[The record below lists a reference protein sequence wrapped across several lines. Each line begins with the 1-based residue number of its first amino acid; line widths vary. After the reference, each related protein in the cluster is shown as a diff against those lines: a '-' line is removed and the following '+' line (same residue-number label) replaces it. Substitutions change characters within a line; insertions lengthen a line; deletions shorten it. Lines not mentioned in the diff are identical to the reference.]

1 MNRSRRNLSLALG
14 LAALGAPL
22 GLRAQQLRPGV
33 DYVVLKPELP
43 VDTQGKI
50 EVLEFFWYGC
60 PHCYG
65 LEPLIE
71 TWLKKLPADAQFKR
85 VPAVFNER
93 WAKDAAIF
101 YALEASG
108 NLEKLH
114 RPLFDAIHRDAL
126 KTDNGQA
133 LGQWLTKNGVDKKK
147 FDEIGRSFS
156 VQSKV
161 RRAAQ
166 MSTAY
171 HIDGTPAM
179 AVHGRYM
186 VGAEQSKTQPVMLA
200 TVDYLIDLVRR
211 TAPPK

>member
-22 GLRAQQLRPGV
+22 ALRAQQLRPGV

-65 LEPLIE
+65 LEPLLE
-71 TWLKKLPADAQFKR
+71 TWLQKLPADVQFR
-85 VPAVFNER
+85 RIPAVFNER

-108 NLEKLH
+108 NLERLH

-133 LGQWLTKNGVDKKK
+133 VGQWLSKNGVDTKK
-147 FDEIGRSFS
+147 FDEVGRSFS

-166 MSTAY
+166 LSTAY
-171 HIDGTPAM
+171 RIEGTPAM
-179 AVHGRYM
+179 AVHGRYT
-186 VGAEQSKTQPVMLA
+186 VGTDRGHNAMLA
-200 TVDYLIDLVRR
+200 TVDYLIEQVRR
-211 TAPPK
+211 NAPPK

>member
-1 MNRSRRNLSLALG
+1 MNRHRRTLSIALG
-14 LAALGAPL
+14 IAALGAPL
-22 GLRAQQLRPGV
+22 TARAQQLRPGS
-33 DYVVLKPELP
+33 DYTVLKPELP
-43 VDTQGKI
+43 VETQGKI

-65 LEPLIE
+65 LEPLLE
-71 TWLKKLPADAQFKR
+71 TWLQKLPADTQFKR
-85 VPAVFNER
+85 IPAVFNER

-108 NLEKLH
+108 HLERLH

-133 LGQWLTKNGVDKKK
+133 LGQWLTKNGVDTKK
-147 FDEIGRSFS
+147 FDEVGRSFS

-166 MSTAY
+166 LSSAY
-171 HIDGTPAM
+171 RIEGTPAM
-179 AVHGRYM
+179 AVHGRYT
-186 VGAEQSKTQPVMLA
+186 VGTDRGHAAMLA
-200 TVDYLIDLVRR
+200 TVDYLIDQVRR
-211 TAPPK
+211 NPPPK

>member
-22 GLRAQQLRPGV
+22 ALRAQQLRPGV

-60 PHCYG
+60 PHCYA
-65 LEPLIE
+65 LEPLLE
-71 TWLKKLPADAQFKR
+71 PWQKKLPEDAQFKR
-85 VPAVFNER
+85 VPAVFSER
-93 WAKDAAIF
+93 WAKDAAVF

-108 NLEKLH
+108 NLERLH

-133 LGQWLTKNGVDKKK
+133 LGQWLAKNGVDTKK

-166 MSTAY
+166 LSTAY
-171 HIDGTPAM
+171 QIDGTPAM
-179 AVHGRYM
+179 AVQGRYT
-186 VGAEQSKTQPVMLA
+186 VGAEQSKTQPAMLA

-211 TAPPK
+211 TAKPK

>member
-1 MNRSRRNLSLALG
+1 MNRHRRTLSIALG
-14 LAALGAPL
+14 IAALGAPL
-22 GLRAQQLRPGV
+22 AIRAQQLRPGT

-43 VDTQGKI
+43 VEAQGKV

-65 LEPLIE
+65 LEPLLE
-71 TWLKKLPADAQFKR
+71 TWIQKLPADVQFKR
-85 VPAVFNER
+85 VPAVFSER

-108 NLEKLH
+108 NLERLH

-133 LGQWLTKNGVDKKK
+133 VGQWLSKNGVDTKK
-147 FDEIGRSFS
+147 FDEVGRSFS

-166 MSTAY
+166 LSTAY
-171 HIDGTPAM
+171 RIEGTPAM
-179 AVHGRYM
+179 AVHGRYT
-186 VGAEQSKTQPVMLA
+186 VGTDRGHNAMLA
-200 TVDYLIDLVRR
+200 TVDYLIEQVRR
-211 TAPPK
+211 NAPPK

>member
-1 MNRSRRNLSLALG
+1 MNRHRRTLSIALG
-14 LAALGAPL
+14 IAALGAPL
-22 GLRAQQLRPGV
+22 TARAQQLRPGS
-33 DYVVLKPELP
+33 DYTVLKPELP
-43 VDTQGKI
+43 VETQGKI

-65 LEPLIE
+65 LEPLLE
-71 TWLKKLPADAQFKR
+71 TWLQKLPADTQFKR
-85 VPAVFNER
+85 IPAVFNER

-108 NLEKLH
+108 NLERLH

-133 LGQWLTKNGVDKKK
+133 LGQWLTKNGVDTRK
-147 FDEIGRSFS
+147 FDEVGRSFS

-166 MSTAY
+166 LSSAY
-171 HIDGTPAM
+171 RIEGTPAM
-179 AVHGRYM
+179 AVHGRYT
-186 VGAEQSKTQPVMLA
+186 VGTDRGHAAMLA
-200 TVDYLIDLVRR
+200 TVDYLIDQVRR
-211 TAPPK
+211 NPPPK

>member
-1 MNRSRRNLSLALG
+1 MNRHRRTLSIALG
-14 LAALGAPL
+14 ITALGAPL
-22 GLRAQQLRPGV
+22 AVRAQQLRPGT
-33 DYVVLKPELP
+33 DYSVLKPELP
-43 VDTQGKI
+43 VETQGKI

-65 LEPLIE
+65 LEPLLE
-71 TWLKKLPADAQFKR
+71 TWIPKLPADVQFKR
-85 VPAVFNER
+85 VPAVFSER

-108 NLEKLH
+108 NLERLH

-133 LGQWLTKNGVDKKK
+133 LGQWLTKNGVDTKK
-147 FDEIGRSFS
+147 FDEVGRSFS

-166 MSTAY
+166 LSSAY
-171 HIDGTPAM
+171 RIEGTPAM
-179 AVHGRYM
+179 AVHGRYT
-186 VGAEQSKTQPVMLA
+186 VGTDRGHAAMLA
-200 TVDYLIDLVRR
+200 TVDFLIDQVRR
-211 TAPPK
+211 NPPPK

>member
-1 MNRSRRNLSLALG
+1 MNRHRRTLSIALG
-14 LAALGAPL
+14 VTALGAPL
-22 GLRAQQLRPGV
+22 AIRAQQLRPGT
-33 DYVVLKPELP
+33 DYTVLKPELP
-43 VDTQGKI
+43 VESQGKI

-71 TWLKKLPADAQFKR
+71 TWLPKLPADVQFKR
-85 VPAVFNER
+85 IPAVFNER

-108 NLEKLH
+108 NLERLH
-114 RPLFDAIHRDAL
+114 RPLFDAIHRDSL

-133 LGQWLTKNGVDKKK
+133 LGQWLTKNGVDTKK
-147 FDEIGRSFS
+147 FDEVGRSFG

-166 MSTAY
+166 LSSAY
-171 HIDGTPAM
+171 RIEGTPAM
-179 AVHGRYM
+179 AVHGRYT
-186 VGAEQSKTQPVMLA
+186 VGTERGHAAMLA
-200 TVDYLIDLVRR
+200 TVDYLIDQVRR
-211 TAPPK
+211 NAPPKK

>member
-1 MNRSRRNLSLALG
+1 MNPSRRSLSIALG
-14 LAALGAPL
+14 IAALAAPP
-22 GLRAQQLRPGV
+22 GLRAQALRPGV

-43 VDTQGKI
+43 VDAQGKI
-50 EVLEFFWYGC
+50 EVIEFFWYGC

-71 TWLKKLPADAQFKR
+71 TWLKKLPPDAAFR
-85 VPAVFNER
+85 RIPAVFNER

-108 NLEKLH
+108 QLERLH
-114 RPLFDAIHRDAL
+114 RPLFDAIHGDAL
-126 KTDNGQA
+126 KTDNGAA
-133 LGQWLTKNGVDKKK
+133 LGQWLTKNGVDTKK
-147 FDEIGRSFS
+147 FDEVGRSFG

-166 MSTAY
+166 LSAAY
-171 HIDGTPAM
+171 RIDGTPSM
-179 AVHGRYM
+179 AVHGRYL
-186 VGAEQSKTQPVMLA
+186 VGAEQSKTQPAMLA
-200 TVDYLIDLVRR
+200 TVDYLIELVRR

>member
-1 MNRSRRNLSLALG
+1 MNRHRRTISIALG
-14 LAALGAPL
+14 ITALGTPL
-22 GLRAQQLRPGV
+22 AVCAQQLRPGS
-33 DYVVLKPELP
+33 DYAVLKPELP
-43 VDTQGKI
+43 VETQGKI

-65 LEPLIE
+65 LEPLLE
-71 TWLKKLPADAQFKR
+71 TWLQKLPADTQFKR
-85 VPAVFNER
+85 IPAVFNER

-108 NLEKLH
+108 HLERLH

-133 LGQWLTKNGVDKKK
+133 LGQWLTKNGVDTKK
-147 FDEIGRSFS
+147 FDEVGRSFS

-166 MSTAY
+166 LSAAY
-171 HIDGTPAM
+171 RIEGTPAM
-179 AVHGRYM
+179 AVHGRYT
-186 VGAEQSKTQPVMLA
+186 VGTDRGHAAMLA
-200 TVDYLIDLVRR
+200 TVDYLIDQVRR
-211 TAPPK
+211 NPPPK

>member
-22 GLRAQQLRPGV
+22 ALRAQQLRPGV

-65 LEPLIE
+65 LEPLLE
-71 TWLKKLPADAQFKR
+71 TWLPKLPADTQFKR
-85 VPAVFNER
+85 IPAVFNER

-108 NLEKLH
+108 NLERLH

-133 LGQWLTKNGVDKKK
+133 LGQWLTKNGVDTRK
-147 FDEIGRSFS
+147 FDEVGRSFS

-166 MSTAY
+166 LSSAY
-171 HIDGTPAM
+171 RIEGTPAM
-179 AVHGRYM
+179 AVHGRYT
-186 VGAEQSKTQPVMLA
+186 VGTDRGHAAMLA
-200 TVDYLIDLVRR
+200 TVDYLIDQVRR
-211 TAPPK
+211 NPPPK

>member
-1 MNRSRRNLSLALG
+1 MNRRTFSIAVG
-14 LAALGAPL
+14 IAALGAPL
-22 GLRAQQLRPGV
+22 GIRAQQLRPGT
-33 DYVVLKPELP
+33 DFNVLKPELP
-43 VDTQGKI
+43 VETQDKI

-71 TWLKKLPADAQFKR
+71 TWLPRLPPDVQFKR

-108 NLEKLH
+108 NLERLH
-114 RPLFDAIHRDAL
+114 RPLFDAIHRDSL

-133 LGQWLTKNGVDKKK
+133 LGQWLTKNGVDTKK
-147 FDEIGRSFS
+147 FDEVGRSFS

-166 MSTAY
+166 LSQAY
-171 HIDGTPAM
+171 RIEGTPAM
-179 AVHGRYM
+179 AVHGRYT
-186 VGAEQSKTQPVMLA
+186 VGTERGHTAMLA
-200 TVDYLIDLVRR
+200 TVDYLIDQVRR
-211 TAPPK
+211 NAPPKK